1 MEKRLERMLRRYG
14 RELTVSGSDR
24 TRKVLGFW
32 QPVLG
37 QGRDTAQKQTG
48 PAGEEHRAR
57 YRCIVSGRET
67 LCRKDVISVDDREY
81 LVRSVRVIWGIG
93 GPLYC
98 RAVCVE
104 KGSED
109 DWGFNG

>member
-67 LCRKDVISVDDREY
+67 LRRKDVISVDDREY